1 MIRDHFCE
9 GMSCKAQLPPV
20 AAQFTG
26 LIRATLNHSGA
37 TASVAREGLA

>member
-1 MIRDHFCE
+1 MIRDQFHE
-9 GMSCKAQLPPV
+9 GVSGHAQRPPV